1 MTEPIKM
8 PPDLKKDDWRHL
20 KRYGYAPG
28 EYTGTC
34 HRCGET
40 PTMDKRAITCRPCAE
55 TMYADEQNT
64 AELRAERDAL
74 VDATGSGTVLE
85 AIQIIRANK
94 AELARLT
101 TLRPHNEHKQGDR
114 VLIWE
119 KVLLHED
126 RWLFWNHGN
135 RCPPGAYWTPIP
147 PVKELK

>member
-1 MTEPIKM
+1 MTEPIKQPEALRLADALVRPDDSLRLADGNYLM
-8 PPDLKKDDWRHL
+8 PQ
-20 KRYGYAPG
+20 A
-28 EYTGTC
+28 
-34 HRCGET
+34 
-40 PTMDKRAITCRPCAE
+40 A
-55 TMYADEQNT
+55 
-64 AELRAERDAL
+64 AELRRLHAEVEGLR
-74 VDATGSGTVLE
+74 
-85 AIQIIRANK
+85 